1 MSDDEPK
8 AAPARVEAS
17 ERKPDYDVIVIGGG
31 VNGTGVA
38 RDCALRGLSVAL
50 FEKNDFAFG
59 ASGNNSGMIHG
70 GVRYLTTTPE
80 VTRQSCQDSGYI
92 QRIAPHLLFRIP
104 FLFPIPAKG
113 AFSKLALAGIDAFM
127 SFYDRYQPLK
137 RGKPH
142 TLLSPDEVRT
152 LEPGLKLDIVG
163 AITFDEWGI
172 DGVRLCVLNALDAER
187 SGASIHI
194 HHEVEKLVR
203 EREDD
208 PEGPSGRVTGVVA
221 RDTLTG
227 ARVTATARVIINATG
242 AWAPVTVRLA
252 PGARARI
259 RPGKGIH
266 VVYDRRFSNY
276 AVISNAID
284 GRQIFIMPW
293 ENISWIGTTDDDF
306 YGDLDRIRPTTDE
319 VRYLIQGVASVLPAV
334 RDARVI
340 GTTVGVR
347 PTLFA
352 YGPNEDELSRE
363 HEIVDHGAKDDV
375 PGLFSMLGGK
385 LASFRLFSE
394 EMTDRICT
402 ELGVNAS
409 CRTHELAL
417 PGGDMVIPPGP
428 LAAQHAVPELAARRL
443 VYRHGGMA
451 DEVLSRL
458 ERDPEERAVVCQCE
472 PVLECEVRYVCR
484 VEKARTLDDVSRRTR
499 LGLGACGGM
508 RCAHRASQIVGQE
521 LGYGPRTVHR
531 MAREL
536 LVDRWQS
543 RVVAL
548 DGPQVRQEE
557 LLLSR
562 LGHAGVGPRSGGE
575 GS

>member
-1 MSDDEPK
+1 MTDDEPK
-8 AAPARVEAS
+8 ADPARVEAADA
-17 ERKPDYDVIVIGGG
+17 RPDYDVIVIGGG

-38 RDCALRGLSVAL
+38 RDCALRGMRVAL
-50 FEKNDFAFG
+50 FEKNYLAFG

-70 GVRYLTTTPE
+70 GVRYLTSTPE

-104 FLFPIPAKG
+104 FLFPIPARG
-113 AFSKLALAGIDAFM
+113 VFGKLALAGIDAFM

-142 TLLSPDEVRT
+142 TLLSPDEARV
-152 LEPGLKLDIVG
+152 LEPGLELDIAG

-172 DGVRLCVLNALDAER
+172 DSVRLCVLNALDAER
-187 SGASIHI
+187 NGASIHT
-194 HHEVEKLVR
+194 HHEVEKLLR
-203 EREDD
+203 EREDGQ
-208 PEGPSGRVTGVVA
+208 EPSGRVIGVVA
-221 RDTLTG
+221 RDTIDGT
-227 ARVTATARVIINATG
+227 RVRATARVVINATG

-252 PGARARI
+252 EGARARI
-259 RPGKGIH
+259 RPGKGVH
-266 VVYDRRFSNY
+266 VVFDRRFSNF
-276 AVISNAID
+276 AIISNAID

-306 YGDLDRIRPTTDE
+306 YGDLDHIRPTTDE
-319 VRYLIQGVASVLPAV
+319 VRYLVQGVASVLPAV

-347 PTLFA
+347 PTLFE

-363 HEIVDHGAKDDV
+363 HEIVDHGANDGV
-375 PGLFSMLGGK
+375 PGLFSMIGGK

-394 EMTDRICT
+394 EMTDRVCT
-402 ELGVNAS
+402 ELGVKAG

-428 LAAQHAVPELAARRL
+428 LAAQHAVPEIAARRL
-443 VYRHGGMA
+443 VFRHGGMA
-451 DEVLSRL
+451 DDVLSRL
-458 ERDPEERAVVCQCE
+458 TKDPEERAVVCQCE
-472 PVLECEVRYVCR
+472 PVLECEVRHVVR

-508 RCAHRASQIVGQE
+508 RCAHRAAQIVGQE
-521 LGYGPRTVHR
+521 LGCGPHTVHR
-531 MAREL
+531 MARDL

-548 DGPQVRQEE
+548 DGAQVVQEE

-562 LGHAGVGPRSGGE
+562 LGHSGVGPRTGGE